1 MLVNVLPSMM
11 VTVATEDAEEIVL
24 KNTDYCLID
33 LQNKEVPF
41 LKALPMSKLM
51 SNLNINQTS
60 KEKSSQ
66 FPLVSGLGEGVQPRL

>member
-1 MLVNVLPSMM
+1 MM
-11 VTVATEDAEEIVL
+11 VTVATEDAGEIVL
-24 KNTDYCLID
+24 KNTDYCLVD

-41 LKALPMSKLM
+41 LKALPM

>member
-11 VTVATEDAEEIVL
+11 VTVATEDAGEIVL
-24 KNTDYCLID
+24 KNTDYCLTD

-41 LKALPMSKLM
+41 LKALPMS
-51 SNLNINQTS
+51 NLNINHTS

>member
-11 VTVATEDAEEIVL
+11 VTVATEDAGEIVL
-24 KNTDYCLID
+24 KNTDYCLTD

-41 LKALPMSKLM
+41 LKTLPMF
-51 SNLNINQTS
+51 NLNINQTS

-66 FPLVSGLGEGVQPRL
+66 FLLVSGLGEGVQPRL